1 MKHYLDSFGYRYK
14 MKQKKHSCSPQKERI
29 SKLLVAALF
38 VAAEHHAAAQG
49 ADSDRVMAFLHQNA
63 PRETSPSQNQARSA
77 QTTVRI
83 SQVAQRT
90 QPSSPP
96 RNNYEGEVR
105 RLHAVASGSGRFRTP
120 QSGQNDTIVD
130 IKNYVAANTQP
141 NMNCWGLASARYDL
155 NPYLLY
161 SIALVESA
169 MNPHA
174 ISRPNSNRTHD
185 IGLMQ
190 VNSAWLSSER
200 FRQAGITQEDLRNP
214 CINIH
219 VGAWVLKSNIN
230 SMGYNWQ
237 AIGAYNAWKNRDA
250 QLRYANK
257 VYTMYGLVM
266 ESKNAGELHRDPL
279 APLRRY
285 NELQRLRRQN

>member
-1 MKHYLDSFGYRYK
+1 
-14 MKQKKHSCSPQKERI
+14 MKQKKHSLTLKKRHI
-29 SKLLVAALF
+29 ARLLATTLF
-38 VAAEHHAAAQG
+38 VITGQHVAAQG
-49 ADSDRVMAFLHQNA
+49 SDSDRVMAFLQQNA
-63 PRETSPSQNQARSA
+63 SRETPRAQNQ
-77 QTTVRI
+77 VRNI
-83 SQVAQRT
+83 PTPTRITQSTPRI
-90 QPSSPP
+90 QPSPP
-96 RNNYEGEVR
+96 PGNSYENEVR
-105 RLHAVASGSGRFRTP
+105 RLHAVAAGSGRFKTP
-120 QSGQNDTIVD
+120 QSGQNDTIAD
-130 IKNYVAANTQP
+130 IKNYVAANTRP

-174 ISRPNSNRTHD
+174 ISRPNGNQTHD

-190 VNSAWLSSER
+190 VNSAWLSSDR
-200 FRQAGITQEDLRNP
+200 FRQAGITREDLRNP

-230 SMGYNWQ
+230 SMGYTWQ
-237 AIGAYNAWKNRDA
+237 AIGAYNAWKNQEA

-266 ESKNAGELHRDPL
+266 ESKNSGELHRDPL

-285 NELQRLRRQN
+285 NELQRLKRRG